1 MLPIIRRN
9 QFFPSFVDEFF
20 GKEIPTLFN
29 AEYGFTKPSVNISES
44 KEDFKID
51 VAAPGL
57 EKDDFRINLNNN
69 ILTVSSDKEEK
80 KEEENDRFMRR
91 EFSYLQFS
99 RSFSLPVSADTEKIN
114 ATYKNGVLNIVIP
127 KKEEAKAKPVRE
139 IAIA

>member
-20 GKEIPTLFN
+20 GKELPTLFN
-29 AEYGFTKPSVNISES
+29 VEYGFTKPSVNISES

-57 EKDDFRINLNNN
+57 EKEDFRINLNNN
-69 ILTVSSDKEEK
+69 VLTVSSDKEEK
-80 KEEENDRFMRR
+80 KEEENDKFMRR

-99 RSFSLPVSADTEKIN
+99 RSFSLPISADTEKIN
-114 ATYKNGVLNIVIP
+114 ASYKSGVLSIVIP